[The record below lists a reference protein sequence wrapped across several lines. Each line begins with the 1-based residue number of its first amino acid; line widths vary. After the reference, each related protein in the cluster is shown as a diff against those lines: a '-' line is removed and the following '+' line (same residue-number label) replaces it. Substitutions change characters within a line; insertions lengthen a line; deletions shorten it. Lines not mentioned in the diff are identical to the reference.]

1 MGDLASGKG
10 SIQNRLVPGGWLRF
24 GAGMIRLAEGCK
36 SGSTGFLTA
45 LGGAMALLCFTTPVL
60 AGEKSDPYAFTVF
73 AGKGTDT
80 DFFSALTQP
89 WTIHFVDLGIVGA
102 AVSARVG
109 TVNELTGWDLGSI
122 GDDFSIDLET
132 GAAYRFGDECGDE
145 CGDEE
150 MGEFWGAIYLRYDGF
165 PWNDT
170 IYTTI
175 AANTGVSY
183 ITHTSEF
190 EKGRSDGQS
199 SQLMHYLTPEITFA
213 DPDDKN
219 VEWLVQLHHRSG
231 VFGLFDG
238 ASGGSTFVT
247 TGLRVHFQ

>member
-1 MGDLASGKG
+1 M
-10 SIQNRLVPGGWLRF
+10 V
-24 GAGMIRLAEGCK
+24 RLAGSCK
-36 SGSTGFLTA
+36 VKFGGVLTA
-45 LGGAMALLCFTTPVL
+45 LVSAVALPCFAAPAL

-89 WTIHFVDLGIVGA
+89 WTIHFMDLGIVGG

-109 TVNELTGWDLGSI
+109 TVNELTGWNLGSV

-132 GAAYRFGDECGDE
+132 GAAYRFGDEAGD
-145 CGDEE
+145 GE

-165 PWNDT
+165 PWNDV

-183 ITHTSEF
+183 ITETSEY
-190 EKGRSDGQS
+190 ERGRSDGQT
-199 SQLMHYLTPEITFA
+199 SQLLHYLTPEITFA
-213 DPDDKN
+213 DPENKN

-238 ASGGSTFVT
+238 VTGGSTFVT
-247 TGLRVHFQ
+247 TGIRVHFQ